1 MIYTTVR
8 DLSLSRISLGTAPF
22 GSGIPQKNAFDILDR
37 YLDMG
42 GNLLDTAAVYGFGLS
57 EQTIGAW
64 MQERGLR
71 HRVYISTKGCHP
83 SLPDW
88 KKRVNEEALRAD
100 LENSLRNL
108 KSDHTDIYFLHR
120 DDEELPVSAIMP
132 MLDRMVREGKIRYLG
147 ASNWTAKRIDEAN
160 AFSRANG
167 LAEFSVSQIMW
178 NSAQINKS
186 KVPDQTLVVM
196 DETEREGYLQ
206 NRIPV
211 MAYTSQARGL
221 FSHIQ
226 EKDYDALPASLATVY
241 LNDVTKARA
250 EQILAIAQETGLS
263 PTAVSLARLLR
274 DSVTCLPIIGVS
286 SVARLEESMQ
296 ALSLPDQYFRT

>member
-8 DLSLSRISLGTAPF
+8 NLSLSRLSLGTAPF

-57 EQTIGAW
+57 EKTIGAW
-64 MQERGLR
+64 MLERGAR
-71 HRVYISTKGCHP
+71 NHVFISTKGCHP

-88 KKRVNEEALRAD
+88 SKRVNETALRED

-108 KSDHTDIYFLHR
+108 NTDHIDVYFLHR

-147 ASNWTAKRIDEAN
+147 ASNWTAKRINEAN
-160 AFSRANG
+160 AFARANN
-167 LAEFSVSQIMW
+167 LTEFSISQIMW

-186 KVPDQTLVVM
+186 KLSDQTLVVM
-196 DETEREGYLQ
+196 DEAEHEEYLQ
-206 NRIPV
+206 SKMPV

-226 EKDYDALPASLATVY
+226 EKGYDGLPAPLSSVY
-241 LNDVTKARA
+241 LNDVTRSRA
-250 EQILAIAQETGLS
+250 EQILAISKETGLS
-263 PTAVSLARLLR
+263 PTAISLARLLR

-296 ALSLPDQYFRT
+296 ALRLPDEYFNI